1 MLLHDFLE
9 REAKFPS
16 PLTSGTSI
24 SVDELVLNEARQLIA
39 VQRIPQDAFRDDT
52 MIDNLLVEL
61 KGYLGGTE
69 IDCTQQARLFDKFS
83 PEGYL
88 DGCPPWLEN
97 EKESDVRLPVTIN

>member
-24 SVDELVLNEARQLIA
+24 SVDELVLNEAQQLIA
-39 VQRIPQDAFRDDT
+39 VQMIPQDAFRDDT

-61 KGYLGGTE
+61 KGYLGGIE
-69 IDCTQQARLFDKFS
+69 IDCTQQDKLFNKFS
-83 PEGYL
+83 PEDYL
-88 DGCPPWLEN
+88 DGCPPWLES
-97 EKESDVRLPVTIN
+97 EKESDVRLLIITH